1 MEKICVDNKLY
12 IKEGESEKF
21 NIISSKRVGI
31 DYAEEAKD
39 YLWRFYIEDNKY
51 VSVK

>member
-1 MEKICVDNKLY
+1 LCSDKLY
-12 IKEGESEKF
+12 IEEGENEKF

-31 DYAEEAKD
+31 DSSEEAKD
-39 YLWRFYIEDNKY
+39 YVLRFYIEGNEY

>member
-1 MEKICVDNKLY
+1 MSVVY
-12 IKEGESEKF
+12 IEEGESEDF
-21 NIISSKRVGI
+21 DIVTTKRIGI

-39 YLWRFYIEDNKY
+39 FPWRFYIEGNEY